1 MSFDSS
7 PLTNESRDSHT
18 IKRDKEDVDRHTFRR
33 NLCPQTPPWTSVLT
47 SLSTGIWSGALFFF
61 LSSPQSIGMT
71 VYYPSSLTKL
81 KPAARLTKLNPCV
94 CVCVSLRQ
102 ITSYK
107 YKMMNIKVQIYQ
119 SGLPIDSRPLQPRCV
134 TRVVMLSA
142 ARRQPRDRVLRS
154 RGNPYESTL

>member
-1 MSFDSS
+1 MSHGIVTRSRETKKMSIVIRFVESSVHSDST
-7 PLTNESRDSHT
+7 LT
-18 IKRDKEDVDRHTFRR
+18 
-33 NLCPQTPPWTSVLT
+33 PQTPPWTSVLT

-71 VYYPSSLTKL
+71 AYYPSHLTKL
-81 KPAARLTKLNPCV
+81 KPSGRLTKLNPCV
-94 CVCVSLRQ
+94 RVCVSLRQ

-107 YKMMNIKVQIYQ
+107 YKMMHIKGQIYQ

-154 RGNPYESTL
+154 RGNPYESTS